1 MKHFLYGYGKQ
12 SAINRQ
18 LKVFFPIKAI
28 ILLWLLFFIY
38 ACSTMNSKDYS
49 TMSNNKLLEK
59 GNEAPD
65 FTANTY
71 NGSSISLAKLQK
83 VGPVVLIFIR
93 GFS

>member
-12 SAINRQ
+12 STINRQ
-18 LKVFFPIKAI
+18 LKVFIPIKAI
-28 ILLWLLFFIY
+28 ILLWLVFFIY

-49 TMSNNKLLEK
+49 TMTNNKLLEK

-83 VGPVVLIFIR
+83 AGPVVLIFIR

>member
-12 SAINRQ
+12 STINRQ
-18 LKVFFPIKAI
+18 LKVFIPIKA

-49 TMSNNKLLEK
+49 TMTNNKLLEK

-83 VGPVVLIFIR
+83 AGPVVLIFIR